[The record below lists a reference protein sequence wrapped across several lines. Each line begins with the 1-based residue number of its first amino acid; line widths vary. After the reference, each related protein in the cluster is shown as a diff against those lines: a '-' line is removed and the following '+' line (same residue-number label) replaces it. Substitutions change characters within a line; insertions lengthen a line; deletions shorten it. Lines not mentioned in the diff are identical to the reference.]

1 MERLTIEEAINRE
14 KMMVKRKR
22 WNGKFTKV
30 SQKNEEI
37 NKRFKADCIKDAEE
51 HEQLAEW
58 LEELKSYKEAEEQG
72 LLVKLPCKVG
82 DMVYKLW
89 YYDGKPYK
97 IQQHVI
103 RTLSELCGIMESKKF
118 GKSVFLTSEEAEKKL
133 EEMENG

>member
-72 LLVKLPCKVG
+72 LLVRVSRVKRRLEQFQK
-82 DMVYKLW
+82 D
-89 YYDGKPYK
+89 
-97 IQQHVI
+97 
-103 RTLSELCGIMESKKF
+103 
-118 GKSVFLTSEEAEKKL
+118 LTSQTIYKEGLPGSALDIVNILIADLAADDGEEE
-133 EEMENG
+133 G